1 MIIPRQT
8 SFMFTFHFEEVK
20 LEKAEEIKKREPF
33 SPDYDDD
40 SEEPEK

>member
-1 MIIPRQT
+1 
-8 SFMFTFHFEEVK
+8 MFTFHFEEVK

-33 SPDYDDD
+33 SPDYDHDDD